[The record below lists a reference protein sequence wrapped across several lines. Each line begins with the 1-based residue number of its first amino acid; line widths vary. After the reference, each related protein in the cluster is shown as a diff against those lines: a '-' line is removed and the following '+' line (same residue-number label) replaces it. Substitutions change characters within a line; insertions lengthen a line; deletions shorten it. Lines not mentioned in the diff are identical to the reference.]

1 MNPLLFLV
9 FAANLALAADAA
21 KPATT
26 PATEPAAKATKRAA
40 ATPGIAQRQAIIP
53 DEVEGVAKEELAKI
67 KAAALKAFQDESV
80 KGARERMTEI
90 RGRLEF
96 ASGAERKDLAADARR
111 AVDEMRSALLTA
123 ICKND
128 ATIKMESLEKVMDAM
143 DEKRTKVM
151 ENAKK
156 KKAAEKAP
164 ATEDPAKKKTT

>member
-1 MNPLLFLV
+1 
-9 FAANLALAADAA
+9 
-21 KPATT
+21 
-26 PATEPAAKATKRAA
+26 
-40 ATPGIAQRQAIIP
+40 
-53 DEVEGVAKEELAKI
+53 
-67 KAAALKAFQDESV
+67 
-80 KGARERMTEI
+80 MTEI

-143 DEKRTKVM
+143 DDKRTKVM
-151 ENAKK
+151 DNAKK

-164 ATEDPAKKKTT
+164 ATEDATKKKTT